1 MAATVSVKIFR
12 YNPETD
18 VGPRYQTYVVPWEET
33 GNVMQLL
40 KQIYKTLDNTLAF
53 SYYACG
59 YRFCNNC
66 MMTINGSA
74 TQACFRKVSPGE
86 ELLLEPMKGYPVIRD
101 IAVDFG
107 KKIITPEG
115 TFRITRGTVI
125 KKIGDT
131 QTAESAD

>member
-1 MAATVSVKIFR
+1 
-12 YNPETD
+12 
-18 VGPRYQTYVVPWEET
+18 VPWEET

-66 MMTINGSA
+66 MMTINGLA

-86 ELLLEPMKGYPVIRD
+86 ELLLEPMKGYPIIRD
-101 IAVDFG
+101 LAVDFG
-107 KKIITPEG
+107 KKITTPEG
-115 TFRITRGTVI
+115 TFRISKGVII
-125 KKIGDT
+125 KKIDDN
-131 QTAESAD
+131 QASECL